1 MFKKIA
7 STFSL
12 ALICASSASAQSSSA
27 LPAEITPLQDTQVYL
42 SDISSIGIEL
52 SSDNIRHRV
61 IGKATFADSRCGTQG
76 SRCVGLPAP
85 QSAVLIA
92 DETASVP
99 QTSSLG
105 VFGVCRRVI
114 ESAKPTD
121 RFVLRGNFERWQY
134 RTPGVPDSRTELR
147 IKRLA
152 SCFNYR
158 ATPEPAP
165 LVTTK

>member
-1 MFKKIA
+1 MVRRITFA
-7 STFSL
+7 FSL
-12 ALICASSASAQSSSA
+12 ALICASSAHAQNSSI
-27 LPAEITPLQDTQVYL
+27 PPEITALQDTQVYL

-52 SSDNIRHRV
+52 SSDNIRHRI
-61 IGKATFADSRCGTQG
+61 IGNTAFTDSRCGAPG

-92 DETASVP
+92 DESASVP

-121 RFVLRGNFERWQY
+121 KFVLRGNFERWRYQ
-134 RTPGVPDSRTELR
+134 TQGLPKSRTELR
-147 IKRLA
+147 IKRLI

-158 ATPEPAP
+158 ATSEHAS